1 MDLFLGIG
9 DLPIYNF
16 DKILKSNNMA
26 YMVIGWNERE
36 EIEIP
41 KEAQSKWD
49 EVYNEYCKRTANN
62 EALTFYSLTCEVGY
76 LEMRY
81 TAIYSLIQN
90 LCEPYKEEIG
100 RRLNKWKI
108 PFNIKGSIKKQLPQL
123 ETQLR
128 IASQN
133 IKIKK
138 NKLQDLKSDDND
150 QSTLLQQKI
159 KLERVTSLKI
169 DLKQTSVEEWI
180 EIHNEAKE
188 IIEQQ
193 KAANNG

>member
-1 MDLFLGIG
+1 MIYLGIG

-16 DKILKSNNMA
+16 DKILKSNNLA

-49 EVYNEYCKRTANN
+49 EVYNEYCERTANN

-81 TAIYSLIQN
+81 TAIFSLVQN

-100 RRLNKWKI
+100 RRLNKWKV

-128 IASQN
+128 IAFQN

-138 NKLQDLKSDDND
+138 NKLEALKGDEEE
-150 QSTLLQQKI
+150 QSTVLQQKI
-159 KLERVTSLKI
+159 KLERIVGLKI
-169 DLKQTSVEEWI
+169 DLKTTSVEEWI
-180 EIHNEAKE
+180 EINNEAKS

-193 KAANNG
+193 KAVKNG